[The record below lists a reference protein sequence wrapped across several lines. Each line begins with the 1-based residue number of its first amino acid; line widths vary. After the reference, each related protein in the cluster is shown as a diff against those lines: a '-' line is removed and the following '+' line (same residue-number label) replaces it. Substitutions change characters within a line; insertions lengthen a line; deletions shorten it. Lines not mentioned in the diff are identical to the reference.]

1 MKSNFA
7 HARELLE
14 QAWLQLS
21 GDDDTSKRSRQAIDL
36 LLDAITTAEF
46 SSPRPQAEIIPFK
59 LSARS
64 PRR

>member
-14 QAWLQLS
+14 QAWLQLP

-46 SSPRPQAEIIPFK
+46 SSPRPPAEIIPFE

>member
-1 MKSNFA
+1 MPSNFG

-21 GDDDTSKRSRQAIDL
+21 GDDETSWKSRQAIDL

-46 SSPRPQAEIIPFK
+46 SSPRPPAEIIPFQ
-59 LSARS
+59 LAARS
-64 PRR
+64 RRR